1 MSFSNPTLTNPAQ
14 HFFEWK
20 GGEGKLE
27 FYDKEKKER
36 ITMPLPIE
44 FIVLDEL
51 AKITGYS
58 KPDKSGYYS
67 NEVRNSAKEKFTV
80 KIKGNIVFTGFY
92 KNSQGIAQVPKGA
105 SYAKSIYIA
114 HKTKAGEYIIG
125 NITAAGSARSA
136 WFDFIKKHV
145 VGNGKVIMTKGA
157 QQESGTGPFYPPE
170 FTYEHLTPEDYEA
183 AMRLDKELQIYLNQ
197 YFAKATT
204 SDTEHTNMDEETTT
218 DSLATPEQVKE
229 FENKKR
235 EAFGD
240 TDPMERVHEA
250 NPMKPD
256 VIIEDIEGEP
266 INLDEIPF

>member
-1 MSFSNPTLTNPAQ
+1 MSFSNPTLTNPSQ

-36 ITMPLPIE
+36 ITMPLPME

-58 KPDKSGYYS
+58 KPDKSSYYS
-67 NEVRNSAKEKFTV
+67 NEVRNSTKEEFTV

-92 KNSQGIAQVPKGA
+92 KNNQGIPQVPKGA

-114 HKTKAGEYIIG
+114 HKTRAGEYIIG

-136 WFDFIKKHV
+136 WFDFTKKYV
-145 VGNGKVIMTKGA
+145 VGNGKVIIAKGA
-157 QQESGTGPFYPPE
+157 QQEAGTGPFYPPE

-197 YFAKATT
+197 YLSAPKIEDNHLNTAVDQ
-204 SDTEHTNMDEETTT
+204 SVG
-218 DSLATPEQVKE
+218 LATPEQIE
-229 FENKKR
+229 DFENKKR
-235 EAFGD
+235 ETFGN

-256 VIIEDIEGEP
+256 VVIEDIEGEP